1 MPGTP
6 SSAAGDCPRV
16 EQFGFGGGVEPG
28 LDRTHPVE
36 GRDHARRCRP
46 TTPQGL
52 GRRPPESPRRVCW
65 GRVWGCAG
73 RARPARPRLRCGR
86 CGRRGH
92 RSVWSAPRAAGAR
105 SACGTASVGE
115 RASGEWRGAAGWQDE
130 FASVYGLGDMSVL
143 VSGNI
148 RRGARPP
155 TTRSTTSAG
164 NGPADAQQRG
174 NTQTLDA
181 LATTDFVLV
190 GPGGAVLDKQQWLDR
205 YRSGDLVTRSLA
217 WDQVD
222 VRGHGTTAVAVGRHS
237 QRAAYQG
244 NTHDGDFR
252 VTLVGLQIEGQW
264 RLIAMH
270 LSPIS
275 LPRRPTEEQ
284 AT

>member
-1 MPGTP
+1 LH
-6 SSAAGDCPRV
+6 D
-16 EQFGFGGGVEPG
+16 
-28 LDRTHPVE
+28 
-36 GRDHARRCRP
+36 
-46 TTPQGL
+46 L
-52 GRRPPESPRRVCW
+52 GRQW
-65 GRVWGCAG
+65 
-73 RARPARPRLRCGR
+73 
-86 CGRRGH
+86 
-92 RSVWSAPRAAGAR
+92 
-105 SACGTASVGE
+105 
-115 RASGEWRGAAGWQDE
+115 
-130 FASVYGLGDMSVL
+130 
-143 VSGNI
+143 
-148 RRGARPP
+148 
-155 TTRSTTSAG
+155 
-164 NGPADAQQRG
+164 ADAQQRG
-174 NTQTLDA
+174 DTQTLDA

-275 LPRRPTEEQ
+275 LPRSPTEEQ